1 MSFKKAY
8 NDYRTSHVGKLHGLK
23 YDDSLFKD
31 GRFDNEIWKKEQVI
45 LKGIISKYDVK
56 GRLMDF
62 ACGTGRIIGFLE
74 DQFEESIGIDI
85 SQNMLDQAKIQTK
98 HSKLICGDLT
108 RNPKLIHGKF
118 DCITCFR
125 FFLNAEPSL
134 RDEVFKFITNKL
146 KNQDSILIFNIH
158 GNKFSTRW
166 FLVVFDKIFKRSY
179 QNQISLKE
187 VKLMLK
193 QHDLEIVE
201 FYGIGFIYKVF
212 FKFMPKFFWRF
223 FEDIFHSLSFL
234 KPFSLYFVF
243 VCKKTL

>member
-1 MSFKKAY
+1 MALNKT
-8 NDYRTSHVGKLHGLK
+8 DYKTLHIGKSHGQK
-23 YDDSLFKD
+23 YDDALFKE
-31 GRFDNEIWKKEQVI
+31 GRFDYEIWQKEKSV
-45 LKGIISKYDVK
+45 LKEIISKHNMK
-56 GRLMDF
+56 GRLLDI
-62 ACGTGRIIGFLE
+62 ACGTGRIIGYLE
-74 DQFEESIGIDI
+74 DRFQESIGIDI
-85 SQNMLDQAKIQTK
+85 SSDMLEQAKVKVK
-98 HSKLICGDLT
+98 HSKLICGDVT
-108 RNPKLIHGKF
+108 KNHNEVEGKF

-125 FFLNAEPSL
+125 FFLNAEQGL
-134 RDEVFKFITNKL
+134 RDEVFGFITNKL

-179 QNQISLKE
+179 QNQMSLKE

-212 FKFMPKFFWRF
+212 FKFMPKFFWCF